1 MSLLNKLNN
10 SVSDFPLFIG
20 QTLQP
25 YLQMRSDTFKAGNI
39 SHSFVAWRELTSD
52 KDILL
57 TVRGMAIEF
66 CDKPTQHYLPK
77 SVRSES
83 EIQII
88 TDEINK
94 LLSKGVIETTDHS
107 DNEIISDIFLREKRD
122 GSHRMILKLKN
133 LSLYLVK
140 SHFKMAT
147 LHTIT
152 KLIEKDC
159 FMASIDLKDAYYS
172 VLIRREDRKYLCFI
186 WRGTL
191 FQFTCLPNGLSC
203 APRKF
208 TKLLKPVLADLH
220 LRGHISSAYID
231 DMYLQGQTYKECV
244 HNVIDSLTRIDSL
257 GLVVHPEKS
266 VFKPS
271 HQLEFLGFILNSLS
285 MTIRLTPEKAS
296 GLQKACQVL
305 LTNPSLTIRD
315 LATVVGKI
323 VSSFHGVKNGPL
335 FYRFLE
341 RDKIQALQAN
351 GWDFNKSV
359 SLSPEAKSELSW
371 WITHIMGAYNYL
383 SIEATTSTLTT
394 DASKL
399 SWGAVFCKQS
409 TGGLWSPSERQDHIN
424 KLELLAVFLGLKTF
438 CHSQRDCHIRLMI
451 DNTTAVAVINHMGTS
466 HSDPLNKLYK
476 EIWLW
481 CISRNIWISASHI
494 AGKCNIQA
502 DLESRH
508 SVTETEWKLNNTLL
522 TRTLSELNF
531 TLRSTCLPQD
541 LTRSSP
547 DTSHTDQ
554 TRGLVQ

>member
-1 MSLLNKLNN
+1 
-10 SVSDFPLFIG
+10 
-20 QTLQP
+20 
-25 YLQMRSDTFKAGNI
+25 
-39 SHSFVAWRELTSD
+39 
-52 KDILL
+52 
-57 TVRGMAIEF
+57 MAIEF

-244 HNVIDSLTRIDSL
+244 HNVIDSLTRIDSRQ
-257 GLVVHPEKS
+257 KIS
-266 VFKPS
+266 V
-271 HQLEFLGFILNSLS
+271 QA
-285 MTIRLTPEKAS
+285 LTPTGISWVHTKFTFYDNPIDPGES
-296 GLQKACQVL
+296 FRFTEGLL
-305 LTNPSLTIRD
+305 
-315 LATVVGKI
+315 
-323 VSSFHGVKNGPL
+323 SS
-335 FYRFLE
+335 
-341 RDKIQALQAN
+341 
-351 GWDFNKSV
+351 NKSI
-359 SLSPEAKSELSW
+359 LDNKR
-371 WITHIMGAYNYL
+371 
-383 SIEATTSTLTT
+383 
-394 DASKL
+394 
-399 SWGAVFCKQS
+399 
-409 TGGLWSPSERQDHIN
+409 PS
-424 KLELLAVFLGLKTF
+424 
-438 CHSQRDCHIRLMI
+438 
-451 DNTTAVAVINHMGTS
+451 
-466 HSDPLNKLYK
+466 
-476 EIWLW
+476 
-481 CISRNIWISASHI
+481 
-494 AGKCNIQA
+494 
-502 DLESRH
+502 
-508 SVTETEWKLNNTLL
+508 
-522 TRTLSELNF
+522 
-531 TLRSTCLPQD
+531 
-541 LTRSSP
+541 
-547 DTSHTDQ
+547 
-554 TRGLVQ
+554 